1 MFIALSEIGHFPIAK
16 HFKYLSKSHANI
28 ILRFSSRNKSS
39 LMHN

>member
-1 MFIALSEIGHFPIAK
+1 MFIALSEIGNFPIAK